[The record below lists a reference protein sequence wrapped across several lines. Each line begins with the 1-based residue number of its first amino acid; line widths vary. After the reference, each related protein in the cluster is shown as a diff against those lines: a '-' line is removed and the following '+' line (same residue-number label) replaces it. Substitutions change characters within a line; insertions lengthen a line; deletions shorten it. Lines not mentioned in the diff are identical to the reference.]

1 MKGKVD
7 RLSGLQ
13 KIAKLKSDLEMR
25 RFSAYRAS
33 VVATKARITAL
44 RQGLD
49 ELYDQP
55 QDFSIAGARLVNT
68 LAHEKMRALQEEEM
82 QLNHM
87 MPGYEAARQLALREF
102 GRAETLHQLRMRLS
116 EEGRLKRQRQQP

>member
-1 MKGKVD
+1 MKGKVG
-7 RLSGLQ
+7 RLSDLQ

-49 ELYDQP
+49 ELYDQA
-55 QDFSIAGARLVNT
+55 QDFSIAGARLVNA
-68 LAHEKMRALQEEEM
+68 LAHEKMRALQEEER

-102 GRAETLHQLRMRLS
+102 GRAETLHQLRIRLS